1 MCYNCTAIKSYAK
14 GISESMKKGMR
25 VAALVLVCI
34 LLLSMGA
41 SAMAAEYSRYSQ
53 AKTAVSNDS
62 TIIMRVNPDSSTQ
75 AENVVKTFS
84 RVEGKTFELLGE
96 TGDWYYARY
105 EGSEGFVRKKDF
117 DLQTASVSTASTTTP
132 QYSKFSAAKSGVA
145 TDSAIWMRATAS
157 KDAEVTKKFSGVR
170 GKTFSLL
177 GESGDWYYAQYE
189 GAEGFV
195 RKQDFTLQSGSTSA
209 SSTTPQYSKFSAAK
223 SGTATDSA
231 IWMRAAASQDAEVT
245 KKFSGVRGETF
256 TLLGES
262 GDWYYAQYEGAE
274 GFVRKQ
280 DFTLP
285 GQAAPAANLSQPSGD
300 KWGSI
305 KVSGT
310 KINHTIYCNAISGN
324 DYKYN
329 KSYYNIFSMTNYSS
343 QVTVLMGHNMRKS
356 AGSSKG
362 MFHDLH
368 HVQNAFLGRK
378 TCESCG
384 RSCSGAKTDVFNINY
399 QGYSKWKLLCF
410 YETPSSGSYNVL
422 VSTATG
428 TGNPSSWLSTQYANA
443 RNNNY
448 KGMVL
453 DSSGTGSDR
462 LMVLITC
469 GDTYGSTSTSRLYM
483 VLKAIS

>member
-1 MCYNCTAIKSYAK
+1 
-14 GISESMKKGMR
+14 MKKGMR

-41 SAMAAEYSRYSQ
+41 PALAAEYSRYSQ
-53 AKTAVSNDS
+53 AKAAVSNDS

-75 AENVVKTFS
+75 ADNVVKTFS
-84 RVEGKTFELLGE
+84 QVEGKTFELLGE

-117 DLQTASVSTASTTTP
+117 DLQTASTGTPATSTATP

-145 TDSAIWMRATAS
+145 TDSAIWMRASAS
-157 KDAEVTKKFSGVR
+157 KDAEVTKK
-170 GKTFSLL
+170 L
-177 GESGDWYYAQYE
+177 
-189 GAEGFV
+189 
-195 RKQDFTLQSGSTSA
+195 
-209 SSTTPQYSKFSAAK
+209 
-223 SGTATDSA
+223 
-231 IWMRAAASQDAEVT
+231 
-245 KKFSGVRGETF
+245 SGVRGETF

-285 GQAAPAANLSQPSGD
+285 GQTAPAANLSQPSGD

-422 VSTATG
+422 VNTATN
-428 TGNPSSWLSTQYANA
+428 TGSPSSWISTQYANA
-443 RNNNY
+443 RNSNY

>member
-1 MCYNCTAIKSYAK
+1 
-14 GISESMKKGMR
+14 MKKGLR
-25 VAALVLVCI
+25 ITALVLVCI
-34 LLLSMGA
+34 LLLGMGA
-41 SAMAAEYSRYSQ
+41 PALAAEYSRYSQ

-62 TIIMRVNPDSSTQ
+62 TIIMRVNPYSSTQ
-75 AENVVKTFS
+75 ADNVVKTFS

-117 DLQTASVSTASTTTP
+117 DLQTASASTASTTTP
-132 QYSKFSAAKSGVA
+132 QYSKFSAAKSGTA

-195 RKQDFTLQSGSTSA
+195 RKQDFTL
-209 SSTTPQYSKFSAAK
+209 
-223 SGTATDSA
+223 
-231 IWMRAAASQDAEVT
+231 
-245 KKFSGVRGETF
+245 
-256 TLLGES
+256 
-262 GDWYYAQYEGAE
+262 
-274 GFVRKQ
+274 
-280 DFTLP
+280 P
-285 GQAAPAANLSQPSGD
+285 GQTAPAANLSQPSGD

-384 RSCSGAKTDVFNINY
+384 RSCSDAKTDVFNINY

-422 VSTATG
+422 VNTATN
-428 TGNPSSWLSTQYANA
+428 TGSPSSWISTQYANA
-443 RNNNY
+443 RNSNY

>member
-1 MCYNCTAIKSYAK
+1 MCYNCSAIKSYAK

-41 SAMAAEYSRYSQ
+41 PAMAAEYSRYSQ
-53 AKTAVSNDS
+53 AKAAVSNDS

-75 AENVVKTFS
+75 ADNVVKTFS

-117 DLQTASVSTASTTTP
+117 DLQTASASTASTTTP

-195 RKQDFTLQSGSTSA
+195 RKQDFTL
-209 SSTTPQYSKFSAAK
+209 
-223 SGTATDSA
+223 
-231 IWMRAAASQDAEVT
+231 
-245 KKFSGVRGETF
+245 
-256 TLLGES
+256 
-262 GDWYYAQYEGAE
+262 
-274 GFVRKQ
+274 
-280 DFTLP
+280 P
-285 GQAAPAANLSQPSGD
+285 GQTASAANLSQPSGD

-422 VSTATG
+422 VNTATN
-428 TGNPSSWLSTQYANA
+428 TGSPSSWISTQYANA
-443 RNNNY
+443 RNSNY

>member
-1 MCYNCTAIKSYAK
+1 MCYNCSAIKSYTK

-41 SAMAAEYSRYSQ
+41 PALAAEYSRYSQ
-53 AKTAVSNDS
+53 EKTAVSNDS

-75 AENVVKTFS
+75 ADNVVKTFS

-117 DLQTASVSTASTTTP
+117 DLQTASASTASTTTP
-132 QYSKFSAAKSGVA
+132 QYSKFSAAKSGAA

-157 KDAEVTKKFSGVR
+157 KDAEVTKK
-170 GKTFSLL
+170 L
-177 GESGDWYYAQYE
+177 
-189 GAEGFV
+189 
-195 RKQDFTLQSGSTSA
+195 
-209 SSTTPQYSKFSAAK
+209 
-223 SGTATDSA
+223 
-231 IWMRAAASQDAEVT
+231 
-245 KKFSGVRGETF
+245 SGVRGETF

-280 DFTLP
+280 DFSLP

-384 RSCSGAKTDVFNINY
+384 RSCSGAKTDVFNIND

-422 VSTATG
+422 VNTATN
-428 TGNPSSWLSTQYANA
+428 TGSPSSWISTQYANA
-443 RNNNY
+443 RNSNY

>member
-53 AKTAVSNDS
+53 AKAAVSNDS

-75 AENVVKTFS
+75 ADNVVKTFS

-105 EGSEGFVRKKDF
+105 EGSEGFVRKRDF
-117 DLQTASVSTASTTTP
+117 DLPSASTSTPATSTATP

-145 TDSAIWMRATAS
+145 TDSAIWMRASAS
-157 KDAEVTKKFSGVR
+157 KDAEVTKK
-170 GKTFSLL
+170 L
-177 GESGDWYYAQYE
+177 
-189 GAEGFV
+189 
-195 RKQDFTLQSGSTSA
+195 
-209 SSTTPQYSKFSAAK
+209 
-223 SGTATDSA
+223 
-231 IWMRAAASQDAEVT
+231 
-245 KKFSGVRGETF
+245 SGVRGETF

-280 DFTLP
+280 DFSLP

-443 RNNNY
+443 RNSNY

>member
-1 MCYNCTAIKSYAK
+1 
-14 GISESMKKGMR
+14 MKKGMR

-41 SAMAAEYSRYSQ
+41 PALAAEYSRYSQ
-53 AKTAVSNDS
+53 AKAAVSNDS

-75 AENVVKTFS
+75 ADNVVKTFS
-84 RVEGKTFELLGE
+84 QVEGKTFELLGE

-117 DLQTASVSTASTTTP
+117 DLQTASASTASTTTP
-132 QYSKFSAAKSGVA
+132 QYSKFSAAKSGAA

-170 GKTFSLL
+170 GETFSLL
-177 GESGDWYYAQYE
+177 GEN
-189 GAEGFV
+189 
-195 RKQDFTLQSGSTSA
+195 
-209 SSTTPQYSKFSAAK
+209 
-223 SGTATDSA
+223 
-231 IWMRAAASQDAEVT
+231 
-245 KKFSGVRGETF
+245 
-256 TLLGES
+256 

-285 GQAAPAANLSQPSGD
+285 GQTAPAANLSQPSGD

-422 VSTATG
+422 VNTATN
-428 TGNPSSWLSTQYANA
+428 TGSPSSWISTQYANA
-443 RNNNY
+443 RNSNY

>member
-1 MCYNCTAIKSYAK
+1 
-14 GISESMKKGMR
+14 MKKGMR

-41 SAMAAEYSRYSQ
+41 PALAAEYSRYSQ

-75 AENVVKTFS
+75 ADNVVKTFS
-84 RVEGKTFELLGE
+84 QVEGKTFELLGE

-117 DLQTASVSTASTTTP
+117 DLQTASASTASTTTP
-132 QYSKFSAAKSGVA
+132 QYSKFSAAKSGAA

-157 KDAEVTKKFSGVR
+157 K
-170 GKTFSLL
+170 
-177 GESGDWYYAQYE
+177 
-189 GAEGFV
+189 
-195 RKQDFTLQSGSTSA
+195 
-209 SSTTPQYSKFSAAK
+209 
-223 SGTATDSA
+223 
-231 IWMRAAASQDAEVT
+231 DAEVT

-285 GQAAPAANLSQPSGD
+285 GQTAPAANLSQPSGD

-422 VSTATG
+422 VNTATN
-428 TGNPSSWLSTQYANA
+428 TGSPSSWISTQYANA
-443 RNNNY
+443 RNSNY

>member
-1 MCYNCTAIKSYAK
+1 
-14 GISESMKKGMR
+14 MKKGMR

-34 LLLSMGA
+34 LLLGMGA
-41 SAMAAEYSRYSQ
+41 PALAAEYSRYSQ

-75 AENVVKTFS
+75 ADNVVKTFS

-117 DLQTASVSTASTTTP
+117 DLQTASASTASTTTP
-132 QYSKFSAAKSGVA
+132 QYSKFSAAKSGAA

-157 KDAEVTKKFSGVR
+157 KDAEVTKK
-170 GKTFSLL
+170 L
-177 GESGDWYYAQYE
+177 
-189 GAEGFV
+189 
-195 RKQDFTLQSGSTSA
+195 
-209 SSTTPQYSKFSAAK
+209 
-223 SGTATDSA
+223 
-231 IWMRAAASQDAEVT
+231 
-245 KKFSGVRGETF
+245 SGVRGETF

-422 VSTATG
+422 VNTATN
-428 TGNPSSWLSTQYANA
+428 TGSPSSWISTQYANA
-443 RNNNY
+443 RNSNY

>member
-1 MCYNCTAIKSYAK
+1 
-14 GISESMKKGMR
+14 MKKGMR

-41 SAMAAEYSRYSQ
+41 PALAAEYSRYSQ

-117 DLQTASVSTASTTTP
+117 DLQTASASTASTTTP
-132 QYSKFSAAKSGVA
+132 QYSKFSAAKSGAA

-170 GKTFSLL
+170 GK
-177 GESGDWYYAQYE
+177 
-189 GAEGFV
+189 
-195 RKQDFTLQSGSTSA
+195 
-209 SSTTPQYSKFSAAK
+209 
-223 SGTATDSA
+223 
-231 IWMRAAASQDAEVT
+231 
-245 KKFSGVRGETF
+245 TF

-422 VSTATG
+422 VNTATN
-428 TGNPSSWLSTQYANA
+428 TGSPSSWISTQYANA
-443 RNNNY
+443 RNSNY

>member
-25 VAALVLVCI
+25 VAALLLVCI

-62 TIIMRVNPDSSTQ
+62 TIIMRVNPDSATQ
-75 AENVVKTFS
+75 EENVVKTFS
-84 RVEGKTFELLGE
+84 QVEGKTFELLGE

-117 DLQTASVSTASTTTP
+117 DLQTASASTASTTTP
-132 QYSKFSAAKSGVA
+132 QYSKFSAAKSGAA

-195 RKQDFTLQSGSTSA
+195 RKQDFTL
-209 SSTTPQYSKFSAAK
+209 
-223 SGTATDSA
+223 
-231 IWMRAAASQDAEVT
+231 
-245 KKFSGVRGETF
+245 
-256 TLLGES
+256 
-262 GDWYYAQYEGAE
+262 
-274 GFVRKQ
+274 
-280 DFTLP
+280 P
-285 GQAAPAANLSQPSGD
+285 GQTAPAANLSQPSGD

-422 VSTATG
+422 VNTATN
-428 TGNPSSWLSTQYANA
+428 TGSPSSWISTQYANA
-443 RNNNY
+443 RNSNY

>member
-1 MCYNCTAIKSYAK
+1 MCYNCSAIKSYAK

-41 SAMAAEYSRYSQ
+41 PAMAAEYSRYSQ

-62 TIIMRVNPDSSTQ
+62 TIIMRVNPDSATQ
-75 AENVVKTFS
+75 ADNVVKTFS

-96 TGDWYYARY
+96 SGDWYYARY

-117 DLQTASVSTASTTTP
+117 DLQTASASTASTTTP
-132 QYSKFSAAKSGVA
+132 QYSKFSAAKSGAA
-145 TDSAIWMRATAS
+145 TDSAIWMRASAS
-157 KDAEVTKKFSGVR
+157 KDAEVTKKLSGVR

-195 RKQDFTLQSGSTSA
+195 RKQDFTL
-209 SSTTPQYSKFSAAK
+209 
-223 SGTATDSA
+223 
-231 IWMRAAASQDAEVT
+231 
-245 KKFSGVRGETF
+245 
-256 TLLGES
+256 
-262 GDWYYAQYEGAE
+262 
-274 GFVRKQ
+274 
-280 DFTLP
+280 P
-285 GQAAPAANLSQPSGD
+285 GQAASAANLSQPSGD

-410 YETPSSGSYNVL
+410 YETPASGSYNVL
-422 VSTATG
+422 VNTATN
-428 TGNPSSWLSTQYANA
+428 TGSPSSWISTQYANA
-443 RNNNY
+443 RNSNY

>member
-1 MCYNCTAIKSYAK
+1 
-14 GISESMKKGMR
+14 MKKGMR

-53 AKTAVSNDS
+53 AKAAVSNDS

-117 DLQTASVSTASTTTP
+117 DLQTASASTASTTTP

-195 RKQDFTLQSGSTSA
+195 RKQDFTL
-209 SSTTPQYSKFSAAK
+209 
-223 SGTATDSA
+223 
-231 IWMRAAASQDAEVT
+231 
-245 KKFSGVRGETF
+245 
-256 TLLGES
+256 
-262 GDWYYAQYEGAE
+262 
-274 GFVRKQ
+274 
-280 DFTLP
+280 P
-285 GQAAPAANLSQPSGD
+285 GQTAPAANLSQPSGD

-410 YETPSSGSYNVL
+410 YETPASGSYNVL
-422 VSTATG
+422 VNTATN
-428 TGNPSSWLSTQYANA
+428 TGSPSSWISTQYANA
-443 RNNNY
+443 RNSNY

>member
-75 AENVVKTFS
+75 ADNMVKTFS

-117 DLQTASVSTASTTTP
+117 DLPSASTSTPATSTA
-132 QYSKFSAAKSGVA
+132 
-145 TDSAIWMRATAS
+145 
-157 KDAEVTKKFSGVR
+157 
-170 GKTFSLL
+170 
-177 GESGDWYYAQYE
+177 
-189 GAEGFV
+189 
-195 RKQDFTLQSGSTSA
+195 
-209 SSTTPQYSKFSAAK
+209 TPQYSKFSAAK

-231 IWMRAAASQDAEVT
+231 IWMRASASKDAEVT
-245 KKFSGVRGETF
+245 KKLSGVRGETF

-280 DFTLP
+280 DFSLP

-410 YETPSSGSYNVL
+410 YETPASGSYNVL
-422 VSTATG
+422 VNTATN
-428 TGNPSSWLSTQYANA
+428 TGSPSSWISTQYANA
-443 RNNNY
+443 RNSNY

>member
-53 AKTAVSNDS
+53 AKAAVSNDS

-75 AENVVKTFS
+75 ADNVVKTFS

-117 DLQTASVSTASTTTP
+117 DLQTASASTASTTTP

-145 TDSAIWMRATAS
+145 TDSAIWMRAT
-157 KDAEVTKKFSGVR
+157 
-170 GKTFSLL
+170 
-177 GESGDWYYAQYE
+177 
-189 GAEGFV
+189 
-195 RKQDFTLQSGSTSA
+195 
-209 SSTTPQYSKFSAAK
+209 
-223 SGTATDSA
+223 
-231 IWMRAAASQDAEVT
+231 ASQDAEVT

-285 GQAAPAANLSQPSGD
+285 GQTAPAANLSQPSGD

-422 VSTATG
+422 VNTATN
-428 TGNPSSWLSTQYANA
+428 TGSPSSWISTQYANA
-443 RNNNY
+443 RNSNY

>member
-1 MCYNCTAIKSYAK
+1 
-14 GISESMKKGMR
+14 MKKGMR

-41 SAMAAEYSRYSQ
+41 PAMAAEYSRYSQ

-75 AENVVKTFS
+75 ADNVVKTFS

-117 DLQTASVSTASTTTP
+117 DLPSASASTAST
-132 QYSKFSAAKSGVA
+132 
-145 TDSAIWMRATAS
+145 
-157 KDAEVTKKFSGVR
+157 
-170 GKTFSLL
+170 
-177 GESGDWYYAQYE
+177 
-189 GAEGFV
+189 
-195 RKQDFTLQSGSTSA
+195 
-209 SSTTPQYSKFSAAK
+209 TTPQYSKFSAAK

-231 IWMRAAASQDAEVT
+231 IWMRASASKDAEVT
-245 KKFSGVRGETF
+245 KKLSGVRGETF

-285 GQAAPAANLSQPSGD
+285 GQTASAANLSQPSGD

-422 VSTATG
+422 VNTATN
-428 TGNPSSWLSTQYANA
+428 TGSPSSWISTQYANA
-443 RNNNY
+443 RNSNY

>member
-1 MCYNCTAIKSYAK
+1 MCYNCSAIKSYAK

-41 SAMAAEYSRYSQ
+41 PAMAAEYSRYSQ

-62 TIIMRVNPDSSTQ
+62 TIIMRVNPDSATQ

-117 DLQTASVSTASTTTP
+117 DLQTASASTASTTTP

-145 TDSAIWMRATAS
+145 TDSAIWMRASAS
-157 KDAEVTKKFSGVR
+157 KDAEVTKK
-170 GKTFSLL
+170 L
-177 GESGDWYYAQYE
+177 
-189 GAEGFV
+189 
-195 RKQDFTLQSGSTSA
+195 
-209 SSTTPQYSKFSAAK
+209 
-223 SGTATDSA
+223 
-231 IWMRAAASQDAEVT
+231 
-245 KKFSGVRGETF
+245 SGVRGETF

-285 GQAAPAANLSQPSGD
+285 GQTAPAANLSQPSGD

-410 YETPSSGSYNVL
+410 YETPASGSYNVL
-422 VSTATG
+422 VNTATN
-428 TGNPSSWLSTQYANA
+428 TGSPSSWISTQYANA
-443 RNNNY
+443 RNSNY

>member
-53 AKTAVSNDS
+53 AKAAVSNDS

-75 AENVVKTFS
+75 ADNVVKTFS

-117 DLQTASVSTASTTTP
+117 DLPSASTSTASTSTATP

-145 TDSAIWMRATAS
+145 TDSAIWMRASAS
-157 KDAEVTKKFSGVR
+157 KDAEVTKK
-170 GKTFSLL
+170 L
-177 GESGDWYYAQYE
+177 
-189 GAEGFV
+189 
-195 RKQDFTLQSGSTSA
+195 
-209 SSTTPQYSKFSAAK
+209 
-223 SGTATDSA
+223 
-231 IWMRAAASQDAEVT
+231 
-245 KKFSGVRGETF
+245 SGVRGETF

-280 DFTLP
+280 DFSLP

-378 TCESCG
+378 TCESGG

-443 RNNNY
+443 RNSNY

>member
-1 MCYNCTAIKSYAK
+1 
-14 GISESMKKGMR
+14 MKKGMR

-41 SAMAAEYSRYSQ
+41 PALAAEYSRYSQ

-75 AENVVKTFS
+75 ADNVVKTFS
-84 RVEGKTFELLGE
+84 QVEGKTFELLGE

-117 DLQTASVSTASTTTP
+117 DLQTASASTASTTTP
-132 QYSKFSAAKSGVA
+132 QYSKFSAAKSGAA
-145 TDSAIWMRATAS
+145 TDSAIWMRASAS
-157 KDAEVTKKFSGVR
+157 KDAEVTR
-170 GKTFSLL
+170 
-177 GESGDWYYAQYE
+177 
-189 GAEGFV
+189 
-195 RKQDFTLQSGSTSA
+195 
-209 SSTTPQYSKFSAAK
+209 
-223 SGTATDSA
+223 
-231 IWMRAAASQDAEVT
+231 
-245 KKFSGVRGETF
+245 KFSGVRGETF

-285 GQAAPAANLSQPSGD
+285 GQTASAANLSQPSGD

-343 QVTVLMGHNMRKS
+343 QVTVLTGHNMRKS

-422 VSTATG
+422 VNTATN
-428 TGNPSSWLSTQYANA
+428 TGSPSSWISTQYANA
-443 RNNNY
+443 RNSNY

>member
-41 SAMAAEYSRYSQ
+41 PAMAAEYSRYSQ

-75 AENVVKTFS
+75 ADNVVKTFS

-117 DLQTASVSTASTTTP
+117 DLQTASASTASTTTP
-132 QYSKFSAAKSGVA
+132 QYSKFSAAKSGA
-145 TDSAIWMRATAS
+145 
-157 KDAEVTKKFSGVR
+157 
-170 GKTFSLL
+170 
-177 GESGDWYYAQYE
+177 
-189 GAEGFV
+189 
-195 RKQDFTLQSGSTSA
+195 
-209 SSTTPQYSKFSAAK
+209 
-223 SGTATDSA
+223 ATDSA

-245 KKFSGVRGETF
+245 KKLSGVRGETF

-285 GQAAPAANLSQPSGD
+285 GQTASAANLSQPSGD

-422 VSTATG
+422 VNTATN
-428 TGNPSSWLSTQYANA
+428 TGSPSSWISTQYANA
-443 RNNNY
+443 RNSNY

>member
-1 MCYNCTAIKSYAK
+1 
-14 GISESMKKGMR
+14 MKKGMR

-53 AKTAVSNDS
+53 AKAAVSNDS

-75 AENVVKTFS
+75 ADNVVKTFS

-117 DLQTASVSTASTTTP
+117 DLPSASTSTPATSTA
-132 QYSKFSAAKSGVA
+132 
-145 TDSAIWMRATAS
+145 
-157 KDAEVTKKFSGVR
+157 
-170 GKTFSLL
+170 
-177 GESGDWYYAQYE
+177 
-189 GAEGFV
+189 
-195 RKQDFTLQSGSTSA
+195 
-209 SSTTPQYSKFSAAK
+209 TPQYSKFSAAK

-231 IWMRAAASQDAEVT
+231 IWMRASASKDAEVT
-245 KKFSGVRGETF
+245 KKLSGVRGETF

-280 DFTLP
+280 DFSLP

-443 RNNNY
+443 RNSNY

>member
-53 AKTAVSNDS
+53 AKAAVSNDS

-117 DLQTASVSTASTTTP
+117 DLPSASTSTPATSMATP

-157 KDAEVTKKFSGVR
+157 K
-170 GKTFSLL
+170 
-177 GESGDWYYAQYE
+177 
-189 GAEGFV
+189 
-195 RKQDFTLQSGSTSA
+195 
-209 SSTTPQYSKFSAAK
+209 
-223 SGTATDSA
+223 
-231 IWMRAAASQDAEVT
+231 DAEVT

-285 GQAAPAANLSQPSGD
+285 GQTAPAANLSQPSGD

-410 YETPSSGSYNVL
+410 YETPASGSYNVL
-422 VSTATG
+422 VNTATN
-428 TGNPSSWLSTQYANA
+428 TGSPSSWISTQYANA
-443 RNNNY
+443 RNSNY

>member
-41 SAMAAEYSRYSQ
+41 PAMAAEYSRYSQ
-53 AKTAVSNDS
+53 AKAAVSNDS

-75 AENVVKTFS
+75 ADNVVKTFS

-117 DLQTASVSTASTTTP
+117 DLPSASTSTPATSTATP

-145 TDSAIWMRATAS
+145 TDSAIWMRASAS
-157 KDAEVTKKFSGVR
+157 K
-170 GKTFSLL
+170 
-177 GESGDWYYAQYE
+177 
-189 GAEGFV
+189 
-195 RKQDFTLQSGSTSA
+195 
-209 SSTTPQYSKFSAAK
+209 
-223 SGTATDSA
+223 
-231 IWMRAAASQDAEVT
+231 DAEVT

-285 GQAAPAANLSQPSGD
+285 GQTASAANLSQPSGD

-422 VSTATG
+422 VNTATN
-428 TGNPSSWLSTQYANA
+428 TGSPSSWISTQYANA
-443 RNNNY
+443 RNSNY

>member
-41 SAMAAEYSRYSQ
+41 PAMAAEYSRYSQ
-53 AKTAVSNDS
+53 AKAAVSNDS

-75 AENVVKTFS
+75 ADNVVKTFS

-117 DLQTASVSTASTTTP
+117 DLQTASASTASTTTP

-145 TDSAIWMRATAS
+145 TDSAIWMRASAS
-157 KDAEVTKKFSGVR
+157 K
-170 GKTFSLL
+170 
-177 GESGDWYYAQYE
+177 
-189 GAEGFV
+189 
-195 RKQDFTLQSGSTSA
+195 
-209 SSTTPQYSKFSAAK
+209 
-223 SGTATDSA
+223 
-231 IWMRAAASQDAEVT
+231 DAEVT

-285 GQAAPAANLSQPSGD
+285 GQTASAANLSQPSGD

-422 VSTATG
+422 VNTATN
-428 TGNPSSWLSTQYANA
+428 TGSPSSWLSSQYANA
-443 RNNNY
+443 RNSNY

>member
-1 MCYNCTAIKSYAK
+1 MCYNCSAIKSYAK

-53 AKTAVSNDS
+53 EKAAVSNDS
-62 TIIMRVNPDSSTQ
+62 TIIMRVNPDSATQ
-75 AENVVKTFS
+75 ADNVVKTFS

-117 DLQTASVSTASTTTP
+117 DLPSASTSTPATSTA
-132 QYSKFSAAKSGVA
+132 
-145 TDSAIWMRATAS
+145 
-157 KDAEVTKKFSGVR
+157 
-170 GKTFSLL
+170 
-177 GESGDWYYAQYE
+177 
-189 GAEGFV
+189 
-195 RKQDFTLQSGSTSA
+195 
-209 SSTTPQYSKFSAAK
+209 TPQYSKFSAAK

-231 IWMRAAASQDAEVT
+231 IWMRATASKDAEVT

-285 GQAAPAANLSQPSGD
+285 GQAASAANLSQPSGD

-422 VSTATG
+422 VSTATN
-428 TGNPSSWLSTQYANA
+428 TGSPSSWISTQYANA
-443 RNNNY
+443 RNSNY

>member
-1 MCYNCTAIKSYAK
+1 
-14 GISESMKKGMR
+14 MKKGMR

-41 SAMAAEYSRYSQ
+41 PAMAAEYSRYSQ
-53 AKTAVSNDS
+53 AKAAVSNDS

-117 DLQTASVSTASTTTP
+117 DLQTASASTASTTTP
-132 QYSKFSAAKSGVA
+132 QYSKFSAAKSGAA

-157 KDAEVTKKFSGVR
+157 KDAEVTKK
-170 GKTFSLL
+170 L
-177 GESGDWYYAQYE
+177 
-189 GAEGFV
+189 
-195 RKQDFTLQSGSTSA
+195 
-209 SSTTPQYSKFSAAK
+209 
-223 SGTATDSA
+223 
-231 IWMRAAASQDAEVT
+231 
-245 KKFSGVRGETF
+245 SGVRGETF

-285 GQAAPAANLSQPSGD
+285 GQTASAANLSQPSGD

-422 VSTATG
+422 VNTATN
-428 TGNPSSWLSTQYANA
+428 TGSPSSWISTQYANA
-443 RNNNY
+443 RNSNY

>member
-1 MCYNCTAIKSYAK
+1 MCYNCSAIKSYTK

-41 SAMAAEYSRYSQ
+41 PALAAEYSRYSQ
-53 AKTAVSNDS
+53 EKTAVSNDS

-75 AENVVKTFS
+75 ADNVVKTFS

-117 DLQTASVSTASTTTP
+117 DLQTASASTASTTTP

-145 TDSAIWMRATAS
+145 TDSAIWMRASAS
-157 KDAEVTKKFSGVR
+157 KDAEVTKK
-170 GKTFSLL
+170 L
-177 GESGDWYYAQYE
+177 
-189 GAEGFV
+189 
-195 RKQDFTLQSGSTSA
+195 
-209 SSTTPQYSKFSAAK
+209 
-223 SGTATDSA
+223 
-231 IWMRAAASQDAEVT
+231 
-245 KKFSGVRGETF
+245 SGVRGETF

-280 DFTLP
+280 DFSLP

-422 VSTATG
+422 VNTATN
-428 TGNPSSWLSTQYANA
+428 TGSPSSWISTQYANA
-443 RNNNY
+443 RNSNY

>member
-1 MCYNCTAIKSYAK
+1 
-14 GISESMKKGMR
+14 MKKGMR

-41 SAMAAEYSRYSQ
+41 PALAAEYSRYSQ

-75 AENVVKTFS
+75 ADNVVKTFS

-117 DLQTASVSTASTTTP
+117 DLPSASTSTPATSTATP

-170 GKTFSLL
+170 G
-177 GESGDWYYAQYE
+177 
-189 GAEGFV
+189 
-195 RKQDFTLQSGSTSA
+195 
-209 SSTTPQYSKFSAAK
+209 
-223 SGTATDSA
+223 
-231 IWMRAAASQDAEVT
+231 
-245 KKFSGVRGETF
+245 ETF

-262 GDWYYAQYEGAE
+262 GDWYYAQYEGAD

-285 GQAAPAANLSQPSGD
+285 GQTASSANLSQPSGD

-422 VSTATG
+422 VNTATN
-428 TGNPSSWLSTQYANA
+428 TGSPSSWISTQYANA
-443 RNNNY
+443 RNSNY

>member
-1 MCYNCTAIKSYAK
+1 
-14 GISESMKKGMR
+14 MKKGMR

-53 AKTAVSNDS
+53 AKAAVSNDS

-75 AENVVKTFS
+75 ADNVVKTFS

-117 DLQTASVSTASTTTP
+117 DLPSASTSTPATSTA
-132 QYSKFSAAKSGVA
+132 
-145 TDSAIWMRATAS
+145 
-157 KDAEVTKKFSGVR
+157 
-170 GKTFSLL
+170 
-177 GESGDWYYAQYE
+177 
-189 GAEGFV
+189 
-195 RKQDFTLQSGSTSA
+195 
-209 SSTTPQYSKFSAAK
+209 TPQYSKFSAAK

-231 IWMRAAASQDAEVT
+231 IWMRASASKDAEVT
-245 KKFSGVRGETF
+245 KKLSGVRGETF

-280 DFTLP
+280 DFSLP

-443 RNNNY
+443 RNSNY
-448 KGMVL
+448 KGMVV

>member
-41 SAMAAEYSRYSQ
+41 PALAAEYSRYSQ
-53 AKTAVSNDS
+53 AKAAVSNDS

-75 AENVVKTFS
+75 ADNVVKTFS

-117 DLQTASVSTASTTTP
+117 DLQTASASTASTTTP
-132 QYSKFSAAKSGVA
+132 QYSRFSAAKSGIA
-145 TDSAIWMRATAS
+145 TDSAIWMRASAS
-157 KDAEVTKKFSGVR
+157 KDAEVTKKLSGVR
-170 GKTFSLL
+170 GKTF
-177 GESGDWYYAQYE
+177 
-189 GAEGFV
+189 
-195 RKQDFTLQSGSTSA
+195 
-209 SSTTPQYSKFSAAK
+209 
-223 SGTATDSA
+223 
-231 IWMRAAASQDAEVT
+231 
-245 KKFSGVRGETF
+245 
-256 TLLGES
+256 TLLGEN

-285 GQAAPAANLSQPSGD
+285 GQTASAANLSQPSGD

-422 VSTATG
+422 VNTATN
-428 TGNPSSWLSTQYANA
+428 TGSPSSWISTQYANA
-443 RNNNY
+443 RNSNY

>member
-1 MCYNCTAIKSYAK
+1 
-14 GISESMKKGMR
+14 MKKGMR

-41 SAMAAEYSRYSQ
+41 PAMAAEYSRYSQ
-53 AKTAVSNDS
+53 AKAAVSNDS

-75 AENVVKTFS
+75 ADNVVKTFS

-117 DLQTASVSTASTTTP
+117 DLQTGSTT
-132 QYSKFSAAKSGVA
+132 
-145 TDSAIWMRATAS
+145 
-157 KDAEVTKKFSGVR
+157 
-170 GKTFSLL
+170 
-177 GESGDWYYAQYE
+177 
-189 GAEGFV
+189 
-195 RKQDFTLQSGSTSA
+195 A
-209 SSTTPQYSKFSAAK
+209 SSTTAQYSKFSAAK

-231 IWMRAAASQDAEVT
+231 IWMRASASKDAEVT

-280 DFTLP
+280 DFSLP
-285 GQAAPAANLSQPSGD
+285 GQTASAANLSQPSGD

-422 VSTATG
+422 VNTATN
-428 TGNPSSWLSTQYANA
+428 TGNPSSWISTQYANA
-443 RNNNY
+443 RNSNY

>member
-41 SAMAAEYSRYSQ
+41 PAMAAEYSRYSQ
-53 AKTAVSNDS
+53 AKAAVSNDS

-117 DLQTASVSTASTTTP
+117 DLQTASASTASTTTP

-145 TDSAIWMRATAS
+145 TDRAIWMRATAS
-157 KDAEVTKKFSGVR
+157 K
-170 GKTFSLL
+170 
-177 GESGDWYYAQYE
+177 
-189 GAEGFV
+189 
-195 RKQDFTLQSGSTSA
+195 
-209 SSTTPQYSKFSAAK
+209 
-223 SGTATDSA
+223 
-231 IWMRAAASQDAEVT
+231 DAEVT

-285 GQAAPAANLSQPSGD
+285 GQTAPAANLSQPSGD

-422 VSTATG
+422 VSTATN
-428 TGNPSSWLSTQYANA
+428 TGSPSSWISTQYANA
-443 RNNNY
+443 RNSNY

>member
-1 MCYNCTAIKSYAK
+1 
-14 GISESMKKGMR
+14 MKKGMR

-53 AKTAVSNDS
+53 AKAAVSNDS

-75 AENVVKTFS
+75 ADNVVKTFS

-117 DLQTASVSTASTTTP
+117 DLQTASASTASTTTP
-132 QYSKFSAAKSGVA
+132 QYSKFSAAKSGAA
-145 TDSAIWMRATAS
+145 TDSAIWMRASAS
-157 KDAEVTKKFSGVR
+157 KDAEVTKK
-170 GKTFSLL
+170 L
-177 GESGDWYYAQYE
+177 
-189 GAEGFV
+189 
-195 RKQDFTLQSGSTSA
+195 
-209 SSTTPQYSKFSAAK
+209 
-223 SGTATDSA
+223 
-231 IWMRAAASQDAEVT
+231 
-245 KKFSGVRGETF
+245 SGVRGETF

-422 VSTATG
+422 VNTATN
-428 TGNPSSWLSTQYANA
+428 TGSPSSWISTQYANA
-443 RNNNY
+443 RNSNY

>member
-41 SAMAAEYSRYSQ
+41 PAMAAEYSRYSQ
-53 AKTAVSNDS
+53 AKAAVSNDS
-62 TIIMRVNPDSSTQ
+62 TIIMRVNPDSATQ
-75 AENVVKTFS
+75 EENVVKTFS

-117 DLQTASVSTASTTTP
+117 DLQTASASTASTTTP
-132 QYSKFSAAKSGVA
+132 QYSKFSAAKSGAA

-157 KDAEVTKKFSGVR
+157 KDAEVTR
-170 GKTFSLL
+170 
-177 GESGDWYYAQYE
+177 
-189 GAEGFV
+189 
-195 RKQDFTLQSGSTSA
+195 
-209 SSTTPQYSKFSAAK
+209 
-223 SGTATDSA
+223 
-231 IWMRAAASQDAEVT
+231 
-245 KKFSGVRGETF
+245 KFSGVRGETF

-285 GQAAPAANLSQPSGD
+285 GQTASAANLSQPNGD

-343 QVTVLMGHNMRKS
+343 QVTVLTGHNMRKS

-422 VSTATG
+422 VNTATN
-428 TGNPSSWLSTQYANA
+428 TGSPSSWISTQYANA
-443 RNNNY
+443 RNSNY

>member
-1 MCYNCTAIKSYAK
+1 
-14 GISESMKKGMR
+14 MKKGMR

-53 AKTAVSNDS
+53 AKAAVSNDS

-75 AENVVKTFS
+75 ADNVVKTFS

-117 DLQTASVSTASTTTP
+117 DLQTASASTASTTTP
-132 QYSKFSAAKSGVA
+132 QYSKFSAAKSGAA

-195 RKQDFTLQSGSTSA
+195 RKQDFS
-209 SSTTPQYSKFSAAK
+209 
-223 SGTATDSA
+223 
-231 IWMRAAASQDAEVT
+231 
-245 KKFSGVRGETF
+245 
-256 TLLGES
+256 
-262 GDWYYAQYEGAE
+262 
-274 GFVRKQ
+274 
-280 DFTLP
+280 LP
-285 GQAAPAANLSQPSGD
+285 GQTASAANLSQPSGD

-422 VSTATG
+422 VNTATN
-428 TGNPSSWLSTQYANA
+428 TGSPSSWISTQYANA
-443 RNNNY
+443 RNSNY

>member
-41 SAMAAEYSRYSQ
+41 PALAAEYSRYSQ

-75 AENVVKTFS
+75 ADNVVKTFS

-117 DLQTASVSTASTTTP
+117 DLQTASASTASTTTP
-132 QYSKFSAAKSGVA
+132 QYSKFSAAKSGAA

-195 RKQDFTLQSGSTSA
+195 RKQDFS
-209 SSTTPQYSKFSAAK
+209 
-223 SGTATDSA
+223 
-231 IWMRAAASQDAEVT
+231 
-245 KKFSGVRGETF
+245 
-256 TLLGES
+256 
-262 GDWYYAQYEGAE
+262 
-274 GFVRKQ
+274 
-280 DFTLP
+280 LP

-422 VSTATG
+422 VNTATN
-428 TGNPSSWLSTQYANA
+428 TGSPSSWISTQYANA
-443 RNNNY
+443 RNSNY

>member
-53 AKTAVSNDS
+53 AKAAVSNDS

-75 AENVVKTFS
+75 ADNVVKTFS

-117 DLQTASVSTASTTTP
+117 DLQTASASTASTTTP

-157 KDAEVTKKFSGVR
+157 KDAEVTKKLSGVR

-195 RKQDFTLQSGSTSA
+195 RKQDFS
-209 SSTTPQYSKFSAAK
+209 
-223 SGTATDSA
+223 
-231 IWMRAAASQDAEVT
+231 
-245 KKFSGVRGETF
+245 
-256 TLLGES
+256 
-262 GDWYYAQYEGAE
+262 
-274 GFVRKQ
+274 
-280 DFTLP
+280 LP

-422 VSTATG
+422 VNTATN
-428 TGNPSSWLSTQYANA
+428 TGSPSSWISTQYANA
-443 RNNNY
+443 RNSNY

>member
-53 AKTAVSNDS
+53 AKAAVSNDS

-117 DLQTASVSTASTTTP
+117 DLQTASASTASTTTP
-132 QYSKFSAAKSGVA
+132 QYSKFSAAKSGTA
-145 TDSAIWMRATAS
+145 TDSAIWMRASAS
-157 KDAEVTKKFSGVR
+157 KDAEVTKKLSGVR

-195 RKQDFTLQSGSTSA
+195 RKQDFTL
-209 SSTTPQYSKFSAAK
+209 
-223 SGTATDSA
+223 
-231 IWMRAAASQDAEVT
+231 
-245 KKFSGVRGETF
+245 
-256 TLLGES
+256 
-262 GDWYYAQYEGAE
+262 
-274 GFVRKQ
+274 
-280 DFTLP
+280 P
-285 GQAAPAANLSQPSGD
+285 GQTASAANLSQPSGD

-422 VSTATG
+422 VSTATN
-428 TGNPSSWLSTQYANA
+428 TGSPSSWISTQYANA
-443 RNNNY
+443 RNSNY